1 MWEELDMEADKLV
14 GSENK
19 KKVSENESKT
29 TKTTTNLKKKL
40 NENKNENNQQQQTK
54 TNKNK
59 KLTATTNLKKTENEQ
74 NEKPKLNKQAKPNS
88 NIKVKGKQ
96 ISDIRTL
103 RDFLAKK
110 KLEHATRGFQTNDA
124 SHTQRSR
131 IVSSRD
137 QPTDTGESTKLPNKR
152 KRD

>member
-1 MWEELDMEADKLV
+1 MKTI
-14 GSENK
+14 K
-19 KKVSENESKT
+19 KKN
-29 TKTTTNLKKKL
+29 
-40 NENKNENNQQQQTK
+40 
-54 TNKNK
+54 
-59 KLTATTNLKKTENEQ
+59 LTATTNLKKTENEQ

-88 NIKVKGKQ
+88 NIIVKGKQ
-96 ISDIRTL
+96 ISDIITL

-110 KLEHATRGFQTNDA
+110 KLEHATRGFQTNDT

-137 QPTDTGESTKLPNKR
+137 QPTDTGESTKLPNKH